1 MRANGFSDPQGGK
14 GPCDLKAASIKNH
27 MRSYLNS
34 GHDISF
40 AQDMKSA
47 IESNGGVRGVAT
59 ILCGHL
65 TIPDP
70 SPFPKWEGVS
80 SINGIQFRTKE
91 MKIWRAYDVGH
102 GKSVPYSN
110 FTLANEED

>member
-1 MRANGFSDPQGGK
+1 MDFSDPQGGK
-14 GPCDLKAASIKNH
+14 GPCDRKAASIKNH

-34 GHDISF
+34 GHDISS
-40 AQDMKSA
+40 AQDMKSD

-59 ILCGHL
+59 ILCGPL

-70 SPFPKWEGVS
+70 SPFLKWEGVTL
-80 SINGIQFRTKE
+80 INDIQFKIEE